1 MAIGAHHSV
10 MVQRSHADGRSSATE
25 PKFYLPAGPAT
36 SFVADRVASVWAA
49 LFNHGVETPE

>member
-1 MAIGAHHSV
+1 MAVRARHSV

-36 SFVADRVASVWAA
+36 SFVASRVESVWTA
-49 LFNHGVETPE
+49 LFNHGVETSG